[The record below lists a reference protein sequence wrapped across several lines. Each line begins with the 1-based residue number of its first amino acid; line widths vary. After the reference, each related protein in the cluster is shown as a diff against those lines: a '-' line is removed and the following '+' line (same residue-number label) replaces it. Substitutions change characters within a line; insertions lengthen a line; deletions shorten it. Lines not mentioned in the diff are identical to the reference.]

1 MADPQRSRPP
11 SGGRPTRRRLV
22 RLSAVL
28 PRRRFIGARD
38 LPVAGCHVDPRR
50 CGPGDVLVVRTTALG
65 AADDGIREAAAR
77 GAVGVVAEQMVPAY
91 GMPVCI
97 VPDADWARARICHA
111 LAGDPAAHMQL
122 VAVAGTS
129 GKTTTVWLAAAV
141 LAEAGLRVGVLSD
154 HGCLEPD
161 AAGPEAL
168 RLDDPGAV
176 AAALE
181 RLAAARCTHVVVE
194 VSSAMLAHHVLAGVA
209 CDVAVVTNVAAAHRH
224 RHGTAAAYES
234 IQGRVLDLLAPDGM
248 LVACRDDAGARRL
261 ARRWKRAVGVAPIVV
276 GLGGTSPRPALWA
289 TPVERRLGGQTFL
302 LQSRDEVM
310 PVSVTTPVQPFVRDA
325 LLAAAVGRHLGV
337 PLDAIVRALESVGSV
352 AGRME
357 RIDRGQETHCFIDQP
372 RSSHALAATFGSLR
386 RLTAGRLVVVAEQRY
401 AKRLGGARFSA
412 RTGRWCDDTLVVP
425 DGILDPDP
433 PRAALE
439 AYARIDRLLAGLRPR
454 DCLVVLGR
462 GFDPAAA
469 PGGDDGEP
477 QLGLAALVAGWF
489 ALAEAPPPR
498 RVA

>member
-1 MADPQRSRPP
+1 
-11 SGGRPTRRRLV
+11 
-22 RLSAVL
+22 
-28 PRRRFIGARD
+28 
-38 LPVAGCHVDPRR
+38 
-50 CGPGDVLVVRTTALG
+50 
-65 AADDGIREAAAR
+65 
-77 GAVGVVAEQMVPAY
+77 
-91 GMPVCI
+91 
-97 VPDADWARARICHA
+97 
-111 LAGDPAAHMQL
+111 
-122 VAVAGTS
+122 
-129 GKTTTVWLAAAV
+129 
-141 LAEAGLRVGVLSD
+141 
-154 HGCLEPD
+154 
-161 AAGPEAL
+161 
-168 RLDDPGAV
+168 
-176 AAALE
+176 
-181 RLAAARCTHVVVE
+181 
-194 VSSAMLAHHVLAGVA
+194 
-209 CDVAVVTNVAAAHRH
+209 
-224 RHGTAAAYES
+224 
-234 IQGRVLDLLAPDGM
+234 
-248 LVACRDDAGARRL
+248 
-261 ARRWKRAVGVAPIVV
+261 
-276 GLGGTSPRPALWA
+276 
-289 TPVERRLGGQTFL
+289 
-302 LQSRDEVM
+302 
-310 PVSVTTPVQPFVRDA
+310 
-325 LLAAAVGRHLGV
+325 V